1 VCNYLTHIWTE
12 QVVRHPIVWN
22 RVRRD
27 VSFNKSIWI
36 QLEIRWRDS
45 LIVLNQNRCIR
56 LAVAMASRLSTE
68 DAGPSGS

>member
-27 VSFNKSIWI
+27 VSFNKSNWI

-45 LIVLNQNRCIR
+45 LIVLNPIT
-56 LAVAMASRLSTE
+56 LH
-68 DAGPSGS
+68 